1 MLRAAQGEEA
11 GPRIGPRKR
20 DPGSAGPWVQ
30 IKGRQEAVR
39 MMVQPAQWRA
49 GRPLNLT
56 LHGTRFLERR
66 G

>member
-1 MLRAAQGEEA
+1 MLRAAQGEEV
-11 GPRIGPRKR
+11 GPRIGRAL
-20 DPGSAGPWVQ
+20 GSDQGAA
-30 IKGRQEAVR
+30 EAVR